1 MENNKRKIYRELN
14 AFAAPLVLKNLLQV
28 LIELGLGMI
37 SGHISLAAI
46 AATGTIDGL
55 LYALIGF
62 LGSGTVSYTIYAAR
76 IVDKQSREAKELF
89 KSLVGLNGALGIG
102 CTVILLLFARE
113 IMAGIYHFDGQ
124 LLALTVDYCRVSSW
138 NVLLTLLSFAL
149 TNQMKVRKQT
159 QGILQASFFGGLGQL
174 ALTGLFAGLVFT
186 GENRVLGVA
195 LGGVLSEVFVFMY
208 YAWLLRQDLGQLKGV
223 SACRWTFL
231 LRKSGVLFLQEL
243 VEGSLFQVLV
253 TAALARTGS
262 LLFAAYQICL
272 RLTEVFLA
280 PLFMYCNGLM
290 VLLGEKLGLGE
301 RESLRQL
308 PRITLQM
315 VLSLFFAMALPGWL
329 FREQLL
335 GLITNLPAVSAKGGS
350 LLGLVILTEAS
361 RPFYEIS
368 KYSLQTVGGEKQALK
383 ITGVINSGAL
393 LAIWLMPTRLPLI
406 LLSVMASQLLCAGSF
421 YFEFRKACAD
431 LFPVKVQL
439 DK

>member
-1 MENNKRKIYRELN
+1 
-14 AFAAPLVLKNLLQV
+14 
-28 LIELGLGMI
+28 
-37 SGHISLAAI
+37 
-46 AATGTIDGL
+46 
-55 LYALIGF
+55 
-62 LGSGTVSYTIYAAR
+62 
-76 IVDKQSREAKELF
+76 
-89 KSLVGLNGALGIG
+89 
-102 CTVILLLFARE
+102 
-113 IMAGIYHFDGQ
+113 
-124 LLALTVDYCRVSSW
+124 
-138 NVLLTLLSFAL
+138 
-149 TNQMKVRKQT
+149 
-159 QGILQASFFGGLGQL
+159 
-174 ALTGLFAGLVFT
+174 
-186 GENRVLGVA
+186 
-195 LGGVLSEVFVFMY
+195 
-208 YAWLLRQDLGQLKGV
+208 
-223 SACRWTFL
+223 
-231 LRKSGVLFLQEL
+231 
-243 VEGSLFQVLV
+243 
-253 TAALARTGS
+253 
-262 LLFAAYQICL
+262 
-272 RLTEVFLA
+272 
-280 PLFMYCNGLM
+280 M

-301 RESLRQL
+301 RESLGQL